1 MKALTRE
8 QALRYQEQRRHEWA
22 VEYSQTCDTSRFIGL
37 DSRQIREMLIIL
49 GLGFDKKEMP
59 GVVSTIQARM
69 AGVR

>member
-8 QALRYQEQRRHEWA
+8 QAIRYQEQRRHQWA
-22 VEYSQTCDTSRFIGL
+22 VEYSKTCDTARFIGL
-37 DSRQIREMLIIL
+37 NSRQIRDRLIML

-69 AGVR
+69 AGGR